1 MKSSKLIKRLTLSA
15 LFIALE
21 IILTRFLSIQT
32 PYMRIGFYFL
42 PVAISGIMLG
52 PWMAGII
59 AVLAD
64 LIGFFMFFASGAF
77 HPGFTLS
84 AFLSGM
90 IFGLILYKRPV
101 KPLNVTL
108 ASALVHLGV
117 NLGLGTLWLSQILGK
132 GYMVLLPP
140 RTMKEVILLI
150 LSVPIILVVWKAI
163 QRAIREEEYQ
173 T

>member
-21 IILTRFLSIQT
+21 IVLTRFLSIQT
-32 PYMRIGFYFL
+32 PYLRIGFYFL

-52 PWMAGII
+52 PWTAGII

-84 AFLSGM
+84 AFLSGL
-90 IFGLILYKRPV
+90 IFGGVLYKKEV
-101 KPLNVTL
+101 NTLNVTL

-132 GYMVLLPP
+132 GYLALLLP
-140 RTMKEVILLI
+140 RTMKEVILLVI
-150 LSVPIILVVWKAI
+150 SVPVILVVWKAI
-163 QRAIREEEYQ
+163 KRAIREEEYRA
-173 T
+173 